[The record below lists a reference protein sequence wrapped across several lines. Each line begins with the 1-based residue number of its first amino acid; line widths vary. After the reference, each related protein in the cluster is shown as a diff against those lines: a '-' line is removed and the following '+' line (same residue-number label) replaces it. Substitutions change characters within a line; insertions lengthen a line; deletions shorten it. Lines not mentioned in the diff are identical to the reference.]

1 MKFAAL
7 DFETANYTDPS
18 ICAAGVAVFEDGRL
32 QESLYWLIRPPK
44 GHGWFRED
52 FTAIHGLTWFDVCDA
67 PEFPAI
73 APELLLR
80 LTAADLVIAHNA
92 QFDLRK
98 LCGTLEHFGLPCP
111 GFDVLCTYRTAQ
123 RVWPELPSHTLGA
136 LAEYIGH
143 QFDHHHAQADAEA
156 AGRVLLALMQH
167 AKVQTPVELARSA
180 GMELAHMGE
189 GATGSS

>member
-1 MKFAAL
+1 MGAGSGFSRKRYEIRRPRL
-7 DFETANYTDPS
+7 RDCQLHRPEHLRRRGRGVRGRPS
-18 ICAAGVAVFEDGRL
+18 GGVVVLARA
-32 QESLYWLIRPPK
+32 S
-44 GHGWFRED
+44 
-52 FTAIHGLTWFDVCDA
+52 
-67 PEFPAI
+67 